1 MMARHAAHTLQDYDD
16 TDVPPVVIGRAGWE
30 PPPEALL
37 EAQLQA
43 LKAKDRDLIDTI
55 AQQQESIRERDA
67 HRSHPP
73 SAPSQ
78 AMLARIVELEASH
91 EALKRQ
97 MTNLV
102 TIKDNMEKQL
112 HSVPADQ
119 PSSRIVGNISTV
131 RHVYRTLSKRVRK
144 LSQVQILKSQVQ
156 SAVTKSKVRAIQ
168 GPHIL
173 LLASLLFLA
182 KLSAFIYSASS
193 CSCPELAVPP
203 SVASL
208 LILIALVGALTLR
221 SCLSLPL

>member
-1 MMARHAAHTLQDYDD
+1 MARHAAHTLHDYDG
-16 TDVPPVVIGRAGWE
+16 TDVPPAVIGRTGRK

-67 HRSHPP
+67 HLAHPP

-102 TIKDNMEKQL
+102 TIKDKMEKQA
-112 HSVPADQ
+112 HSVPSDH
-119 PSSRIVGNISTV
+119 PPSRIGGNISTV
-131 RHVYRTLSKRVRK
+131 RHVYRTLTKSVRK
-144 LSQVQILKSQVQ
+144 LSQNGKTYGRN
-156 SAVTKSKVRAIQ
+156 SAVTKSKVRAI
-168 GPHIL
+168 
-173 LLASLLFLA
+173 
-182 KLSAFIYSASS
+182 
-193 CSCPELAVPP
+193 
-203 SVASL
+203 
-208 LILIALVGALTLR
+208 
-221 SCLSLPL
+221 